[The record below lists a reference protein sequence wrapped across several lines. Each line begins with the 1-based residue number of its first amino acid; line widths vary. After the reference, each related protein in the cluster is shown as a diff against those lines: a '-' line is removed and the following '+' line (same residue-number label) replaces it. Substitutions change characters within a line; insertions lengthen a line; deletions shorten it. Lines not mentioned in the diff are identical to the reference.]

1 MKFKQHEFIPFIE
14 WATKTKIGALKAFNV
29 VIGLNGNED

>member
-14 WATKTKIGALKAFNV
+14 WAAQTKIGALKALNV
-29 VIGLNGNED
+29 VIGWHENEG

>member
-14 WATKTKIGALKAFNV
+14 WAAQTKIGALKALNV
-29 VIGLNGNED
+29 VIG

>member
-14 WATKTKIGALKAFNV
+14 WATQTKIGALRSFNV
-29 VIGLNGNED
+29 IIG